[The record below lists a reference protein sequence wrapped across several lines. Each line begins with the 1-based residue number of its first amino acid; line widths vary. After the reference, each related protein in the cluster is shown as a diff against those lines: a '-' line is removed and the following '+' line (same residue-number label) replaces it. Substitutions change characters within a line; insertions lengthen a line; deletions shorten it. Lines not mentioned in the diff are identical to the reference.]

1 MTTSHDRVSLFE
13 FMPYGA
19 PELKEVAKKYMV
31 RAILVSSGAWIA
43 LWVLGIG
50 GNLLMSHRPKE
61 TSVVIVPYRE
71 ISAPPPLSNDTPP
84 PQVSV
89 ATSVAAPAAAIP
101 VPVPDAEA
109 PMEQTIKSQEEIAA
123 ATPSMTAED
132 DKGASI
138 IIAPQSDD
146 ELPKYGDYVYVEE
159 FPEAITKVAPV
170 YPDIAREASVDG
182 TVMVQALVGKDG
194 KVKDT
199 RLVDKSGKVV
209 SASIPMLDA
218 AALTAVR
225 QWVFKP
231 ALSNNKPVAV
241 WVAVPLKFTLR

>member
-1 MTTSHDRVSLFE
+1 MTTSHDHVSLYE

-31 RAILVSSGAWIA
+31 RAILASSGAWIA
-43 LWVLGIG
+43 VYALGFG
-50 GNLLMSHRPKE
+50 GSLLLARQPKE

-84 PQVSV
+84 PQV
-89 ATSVAAPAAAIP
+89 AVAATFAAPTAAIP

-123 ATPSMTAED
+123 ATPSMTTQD

-146 ELPKYGDYVYVEE
+146 ELPKYGEYVYFEE
-159 FPEAITKVAPV
+159 TPELITKVQPV
-170 YPDIAREASVDG
+170 YPDIAREAGVDG

-194 KVKDT
+194 RVKDT
-199 RLVDKSGKVV
+199 RVVPGK
-209 SASIPMLDA
+209 SIPMLDA
-218 AALTAVR
+218 AAIAAVR
-225 QWVFKP
+225 QFVFKP

-241 WVAVPLKFTLR
+241 WVAVPLNFSLH